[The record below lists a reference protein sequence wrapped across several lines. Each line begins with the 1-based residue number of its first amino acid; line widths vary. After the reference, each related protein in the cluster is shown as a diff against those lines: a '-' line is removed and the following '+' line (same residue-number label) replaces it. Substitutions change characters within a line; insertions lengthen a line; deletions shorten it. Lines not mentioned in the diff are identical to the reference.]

1 MVGTV
6 SEFILSSLAELSAAD
21 KFKLLATLV
30 PVLKEQE
37 KEMEKRRKVA
47 EKIFLEKGY
56 HFGSKNYEG
65 SDILRNAVRVRLADW
80 TAGVSIKETIPVPEG
95 WFVVEKVL
103 RDLKDAELC
112 EKSGGL
118 ILLKTEDLF
127 RLSYGTFYV
136 DIPFEERVKIAN
148 AIDRGLYYKN
158 DELGILVRSDGN
170 VYVFIG
176 KEDRVY
182 VKEPYKLMIFLR
194 VGL

>member
-103 RDLKDAELC
+103 RDLKDAELY

-194 VGL
+194 A

>member
-21 KFKLLATLV
+21 KFKLLAALV

-194 VGL
+194 A

>member
-194 VGL
+194 A

>member
-80 TAGVSIKETIPVPEG
+80 TAGVSIKETIPAPEG

-194 VGL
+194 A